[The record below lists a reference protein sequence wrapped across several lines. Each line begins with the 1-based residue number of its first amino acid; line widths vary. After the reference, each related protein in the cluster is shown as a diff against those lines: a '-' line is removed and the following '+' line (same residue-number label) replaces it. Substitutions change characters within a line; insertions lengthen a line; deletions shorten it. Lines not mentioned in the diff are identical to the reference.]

1 MNAGDGKISFIEE
14 LKRRNVF
21 RVAVA
26 YLISAWLLLQLAD
39 IVLENISAPQW
50 VMQVFMLALAVGLP
64 IALIFAWAF
73 ELTPEGLKREKDVD
87 RSQSIT
93 PQTGRKLDFAIIS
106 VLAVVVVLL
115 LVDRFTGAESE
126 MGSEP
131 FSQAGQLTEKGSE
144 PFSPAEP
151 PAAAVG
157 EVKRDLTPESSSQTG
172 DTSSPSSQTGDTSSP
187 SSQTGAAASGIQEKS
202 IAVLPFVNMSSD
214 PEQEYFS
221 DGISEEIL
229 NALAKV
235 KDLKVAGRTS
245 SFAFKG
251 ENQDLRQV
259 GQTLG
264 VEHILEGSVR
274 KSGTKVRITAQLIQ
288 VADGF
293 HLWSESYDRELDD
306 VFAIQ
311 DEIAQ
316 AILEQLKAHLLDSE
330 QNVIVAA
337 RTDSEAYDLYLLA
350 KQRTYERSKPTLEAA
365 AEFLDKAIAIDPE
378 YAPAYA
384 QRGIAEILLSDQD
397 YGDTPI
403 VQARSQAK
411 LYIDQAL
418 RLNPQ
423 DPEALAALGLYYNNN
438 PGKNDQAI
446 EALEKALAINPNM
459 VDAANW
465 LQAAYN
471 ADGRLEEAFSTLED
485 LVQRDPLYRPGLG
498 NIIGWYVNLNRVEDA
513 QALVERV
520 RPSMPSDPFLFRM
533 ESQLLYANAKYAEGL
548 TIAEKA
554 LALRP
559 DNYPNQGLVGEGLLA
574 TGQFERLAV
583 EGHPWQR
590 VFALEALQRT
600 EEAKL
605 LAFEEANSGNDV
617 SILIGLLANGKQ
629 PAEAIAFIEERWADL
644 DAIEQDFPALGSGG
658 PAMMLD
664 IAYAYASTGNAA
676 RFEDAMHRS
685 RQSLDII
692 NDFGGDNYFFFLLE
706 AAYAN
711 LSGDPETAIK
721 HLNRAYD
728 KGALFAMPL
737 SHFWA
742 TFKSLE
748 GDPGYEAVQ
757 ARIFERLNAE
767 RAELGLEPVS
777 T

>member
-1 MNAGDGKISFIEE
+1 MTEKLGFIAE
-14 LKRRNVF
+14 LKRRNVI
-21 RVAVA
+21 RVSIA
-26 YLISAWLLLQLAD
+26 YLVGAWLLAQAAD
-39 IVLENISAPQW
+39 LVLDVMGAPDIILRSL
-50 VMQVFMLALAVGLP
+50 VAILVLGFAPAV
-64 IALIFAWAF
+64 IFAWAF
-73 ELTPEGLKREKDVD
+73 ELTPEGIKREKEVNRDA
-87 RSQSIT
+87 SIT
-93 PQTGRKLDFAIIS
+93 HVTAKKLDFVTIGMLVA
-106 VLAVVVVLL
+106 VLVVVA
-115 LVDRFTGAESE
+115 VDRLLPEADPGNVG
-126 MGSEP
+126 GSLAADSP
-131 FSQAGQLTEKGSE
+131 GS
-144 PFSPAEP
+144 STVIPAN
-151 PAAAVG
+151 
-157 EVKRDLTPESSSQTG
+157 
-172 DTSSPSSQTGDTSSP
+172 TSSRTPIRD
-187 SSQTGAAASGIQEKS
+187 GIQKSPGDEAGVENNSKS

-259 GQTLG
+259 GKTLG

-288 VADGF
+288 VNDGF

-306 VFAIQ
+306 VFVIQ

-316 AILEQLKAHLLDSE
+316 AILEQLKAHLLTSE
-330 QNVIVAA
+330 QTAIVAA
-337 RTDSEAYDLYLLA
+337 RTDTEAYDLYLLA
-350 KQRTYERSKPTLEAA
+350 KQRMYERSKPTLEAA

-384 QRGIAEILLSDQD
+384 QRGITAILLSDED
-397 YGDTPI
+397 YGDTPRDQS
-403 VQARSQAK
+403 QAQAK

-423 DPEALAALGLYYNNN
+423 DPEALAALGLYYNNM
-438 PGKNDQAI
+438 PGKTAESI

-459 VDAANW
+459 VDTANW
-465 LQAAYN
+465 LQVAYSS
-471 ADGRLEEAFSTLED
+471 AGRIEESFRTLED

-533 ESQLLYANAKYAEGL
+533 ESQLLYANAQYAKGL
-548 TIAEKA
+548 LVAEKA

-583 EGHPWQR
+583 EGHAWQR
-590 VFALEALQRT
+590 VVALDALQRR
-600 EEAKL
+600 EEARL
-605 LAFEEANSGNDV
+605 LALEEANSGNDV
-617 SILIGLLANGKQ
+617 STLIGLLANGGQ

-644 DAIEQDFPALGSGG
+644 DAFEQDFPALGRGG
-658 PAMMLD
+658 PAVMLD
-664 IAYAYASTGNAA
+664 VAYAYSSIGNAV
-676 RFEDAMHRS
+676 RFEDAMRRS
-685 RQSLDII
+685 RQTLDII
-692 NDFGGDNYFFFLLE
+692 RNFGGDNYFMNTLE

-711 LSGDPETAIK
+711 LSGDPETALK
-721 HLNRAYD
+721 HLNRAYER
-728 KGALFAMPL
+728 GGVFALPL
-737 SHFWA
+737 SSIFA

-757 ARIFERLNAE
+757 ARMTERLNAE
-767 RAELGLEPVS
+767 RAELGLDPLLI
-777 T
+777 